1 MLLEAR
7 VQLGREGRIVGR
19 DRDGD
24 DVGVDLAGRD
34 DADLDSHRRAMVA
47 DRVSGGRHPER

>member
-1 MLLEAR
+1 VLLEAR